1 MFNKTKNFVLV
12 LTAMLTVNVMAVEVS
27 SSLLGAIEQV
37 ESRGNTTA
45 IGDSGK
51 AYGVYQI
58 HESYVQDVNRISGK
72 NFTHADAFD
81 KDKAKEMVEI
91 YLNHYGKSYEKKT
104 GKKATNE
111 VLARIHNGG
120 PNGYKKDATKKYWN
134 KVNKELK

>member
-1 MFNKTKNFVLV
+1 MFNTKNLV
-12 LTAMLTVNVMAVEVS
+12 VIFTAMLAINVSAVEVTADF
-27 SSLLGAIEQV
+27 LKAIETV
-37 ESRGNTTA
+37 ESHGNAKA
-45 IGDSGK
+45 IGDNGK

-58 HESYVQDVNRISGK
+58 HKSYVEDVNRISGK
-72 NFTHADAFD
+72 NFTHEDAFD

-91 YLNHYGKSYEKKT
+91 YLTNYGKSYEKKT

-134 KVNKELK
+134 KVQKELK

>member
-1 MFNKTKNFVLV
+1 MFNTKNLV
-12 LTAMLTVNVMAVEVS
+12 VIFTAMLAINVGAVEVTTDF
-27 SSLLGAIEQV
+27 LKAIETV
-37 ESRGNTTA
+37 ESHGNTKA
-45 IGDSGK
+45 IGDNGK

-58 HESYVQDVNRISGK
+58 HKSYVEDVNRISGK
-72 NFTHADAFD
+72 NFTHEDAFD

-91 YLNHYGKSYEKKT
+91 YLTNYGKSYEKKT

-134 KVNKELK
+134 KVQKELK